1 MMMNLIL
8 VAFVGMTAAFNVG
21 RMGSMRINKSF
32 LEMAKKS
39 VGDLT
44 DAELKGKRYVVH
56 SMPLIELP
64 FSLSIQS
71 IH

>member
-44 DAELKGKRYVVH
+44 DAELKGKRYVPH
-56 SMPLIELP
+56 SIPFDELP
-64 FSLSIQS
+64 FS
-71 IH
+71 